1 MAKPLPSASLSL
13 SLRAA
18 ELRAASYIRG
28 ALRTKGIASHPTSS
42 MPNKRHRTHEWGT
55 PPWRIEFRPAL
66 RPIPAHADFVVVG
79 GGFSGLSAAAWLRKL
94 APAKSVLLLERG
106 TLGDGSSGRTG
117 GMALAE
123 TAAGKLPGLGD
134 VLRSYK
140 RILRALK
147 VDAEVALPG
156 VWELG
161 RKAGLRHSPIRWS
174 DSGELRAVK
183 KVPGGT
189 VNPGKVVAGLARA
202 AQSAGAQIVEHAE
215 VLSLELAPMERD
227 QHVVRRPTQAEVARG
242 VLLKVRIRRGGKSVT
257 RIIRAGR
264 VLLATNAQS
273 LALADLASAAHPKL
287 TMAIATAPLTRAQ
300 IQALGLASRKPFYT
314 VDLPYLWGRL
324 QKNNAAIF
332 GAGLVDPPSG
342 HNLHKI
348 DVRTGT
354 AAERLAW
361 LESRV
366 RQLHPALYSV
376 RITHRWG
383 GPILLTEAAKPIFR
397 PHPRFPQVTILA
409 GFNGHGVALSVHLG
423 HWAAQ
428 ALMGRRSLPR
438 WLWRCAST
446 LI

>member
-1 MAKPLPSASLSL
+1 
-13 SLRAA
+13 
-18 ELRAASYIRG
+18 
-28 ALRTKGIASHPTSS
+28 

-55 PPWRIEFRPAL
+55 PPWQITFRPA
-66 RPIPAHADFVVVG
+66 RRATPGYVDFVVVG
-79 GGFSGLSAAAWLRKL
+79 GGFSGLSAAAWLCKL

-123 TAAGKLPGLGD
+123 TAAGNLPGLGD

-140 RILRALK
+140 RILRALE

-156 VWELG
+156 VWELSH
-161 RKAGLRHSPIRWS
+161 KAGMRHSSIRWS

-189 VNPGKVVAGLARA
+189 VNPGKVVSGLARA

-215 VLSLELAPMERD
+215 LLGLELARLKG
-227 QHVVRRPTQAEVARG
+227 QAEVQVEGQRN
-242 VLLKVRIRRGGKSVT
+242 VLLKVRIRRRSKSVT
-257 RIIRAGR
+257 KSIRAR
-264 VLLATNAQS
+264 QVLLATNAQS
-273 LALADLASAAHPKL
+273 LALADLASVTHPKL
-287 TMAIATAPLTRAQ
+287 TMAIATAPLARAQ

-348 DVRTGT
+348 DIRKGP

-366 RQLHPALYSV
+366 RQLHPALHNV

-383 GPILLTEAAKPIFR
+383 GPILLTEGAKPVFR
-397 PHPRFPQVTILA
+397 QHPHFPQVILLA
-409 GFNGHGVALSVHLG
+409 GFNGHGVALAVHLG
-423 HWAAQ
+423 HWTAQ
-428 ALMGRRSLPR
+428 VLAGRRSLPR
-438 WLWRCAST
+438 WR
-446 LI
+446 